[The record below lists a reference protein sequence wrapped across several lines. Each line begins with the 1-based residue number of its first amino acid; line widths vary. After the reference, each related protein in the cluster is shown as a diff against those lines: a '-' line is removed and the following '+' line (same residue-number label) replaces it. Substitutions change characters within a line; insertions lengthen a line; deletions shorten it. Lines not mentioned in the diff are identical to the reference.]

1 MDGYKWSRPFS
12 VGSEGMMSIVLESDS
27 GGREMIVR
35 VAVRSGTGNSR
46 YEVIFRPNSLSSPY
60 RSVSV
65 PSSSLF
71 TISESLSIK
80 KKFSSVPS

>member
-27 GGREMIVR
+27 GSRELIIR

-60 RSVSV
+60 RFDLV
-65 PSSSLF
+65 PAPGSI
-71 TISESLSIK
+71 TISES
-80 KKFSSVPS
+80 